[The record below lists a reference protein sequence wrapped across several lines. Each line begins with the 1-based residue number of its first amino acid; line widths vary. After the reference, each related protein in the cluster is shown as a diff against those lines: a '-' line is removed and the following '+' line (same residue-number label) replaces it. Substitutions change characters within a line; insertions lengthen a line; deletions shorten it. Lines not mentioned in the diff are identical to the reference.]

1 MSKIN
6 PKTKSN
12 IEYIAEAIIEE
23 SNTVPNPDPV
33 IRIHNIMMKVNR
45 ILFDKMIKIKLAKKR
60 KIKNE

>member
-6 PKTKSN
+6 LKTKSN

-23 SNTVPNPDPV
+23 SNSIPNPDQV

-45 ILFDKMIKIKLAKKR
+45 ILFDKMIKIKLEERKK
-60 KIKNE
+60 KGE